1 MDLAVNSLCVGMR
14 YAYKHPAGL
23 FTHCLYSPS
32 LFHSSLSSL
41 LLLLLS
47 PFSSLHSVLSLY
59 LCSLALFSRSSILF
73 HSPAFTLRK
82 RDSKRDLKSQQ
93 QESGIGKEAHRGSV
107 CSSPL
112 GERKPEP
119 TSRVMVSSCFT
130 RTYPR
135 TVRRAGL
142 LQAQQLSAWGSA
154 AIGCR
159 LISCSLVN
167 QSQGSRG
174 PRRADRC
181 GV

>member
-1 MDLAVNSLCVGMR
+1 MDLAVNSLCVAMR

-32 LFHSSLSSL
+32 LFRSSLSSL

-82 RDSKRDLKSQQ
+82 RDLKSQQ

-107 CSSPL
+107 CFSLL

-130 RTYPR
+130 HTYPR

-154 AIGCR
+154 AIDCR

-167 QSQGSRG
+167 QSQGS
-174 PRRADRC
+174 
-181 GV
+181 